1 MKYFSKYVTYFC
13 YLMVVF
19 LFLFVI
25 AFGNK
30 KMTATVSNI
39 NSTKSVPATS
49 IYNIYASS
57 PLKKQFVVYPTFN
70 EAIANASNGNSS
82 FVGKLTGYGPDCKG
96 CSGRLACKGQN
107 ARGGNIYYN
116 DDTYGKIRIVA
127 ADKSIPCGSI
137 IKLNNINIYSEPVVA
152 IVLDRGKKIKGN
164 HLDLL
169 FETEKNMSG
178 FATQSNIQFDIMR
191 WGY

>member
-49 IYNIYASS
+49 IYNIYTSS

-82 FVGKLTGYGPDCKG
+82 FIGKLTGYGLIVRDVVVG
-96 CSGRLACKGQN
+96 LLARVKMLVVV
-107 ARGGNIYYN
+107 IF
-116 DDTYGKIRIVA
+116 
-127 ADKSIPCGSI
+127 I
-137 IKLNNINIYSEPVVA
+137 IMMILTVKL
-152 IVLDRGKKIKGN
+152 G
-164 HLDLL
+164 
-169 FETEKNMSG
+169 
-178 FATQSNIQFDIMR
+178 
-191 WGY
+191 

>member
-1 MKYFSKYVTYFC
+1 M
-13 YLMVVF
+13 
-19 LFLFVI
+19 
-25 AFGNK
+25 
-30 KMTATVSNI
+30 
-39 NSTKSVPATS
+39 
-49 IYNIYASS
+49 
-57 PLKKQFVVYPTFN
+57 
-70 EAIANASNGNSS
+70 
-82 FVGKLTGYGPDCKG
+82 
-96 CSGRLACKGQN
+96 
-107 ARGGNIYYN
+107 
-116 DDTYGKIRIVA
+116 A